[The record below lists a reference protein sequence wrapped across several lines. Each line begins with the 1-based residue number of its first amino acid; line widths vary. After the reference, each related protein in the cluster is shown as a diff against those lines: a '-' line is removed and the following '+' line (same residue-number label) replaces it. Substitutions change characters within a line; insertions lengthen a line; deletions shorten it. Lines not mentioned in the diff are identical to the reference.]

1 MKLKHIFIVTAAA
14 ALFST
19 SLNARVEPT
28 SSTPESLYGGLPISN
43 FAIAAQVPADGNL
56 FGHVWR
62 DTGKLGDWLIDCGQ
76 LSVTVI
82 KDGNEWSFSEFKHK
96 SIDRNSP
103 IIHNS
108 YRDRAKINAELNI
121 ESFCPIVAQN
131 AYETALPCIMLQIDA
146 KAFAEGKFSIRIA
159 PGDKALNVFSSEKSS
174 SKDENGIVEIPFD
187 LCKGEC
193 GSVRVVIATHDPRWT
208 ASVRFEDASATAA
221 HAFSAWDWLRLST
234 IQFGEMMPVSGDK
247 VIDRNLQYYVLP
259 ALILT
264 RMTAK
269 DQVLTMGYVELN
281 QRDSF
286 WTSWMHLILFKD
298 IEWKMIEESYAKMAK
313 SGKIPTCIMPRVE
326 RHDDLDINLFLIL
339 RTARY
344 YAVHHN
350 LDGLTALWPKV
361 KQTMDWVISRDF
373 DGAGLP
379 QQVSEWCDWKDVLFM
394 RDRKYSAF
402 ASLLYLATLDQ
413 MQKMAEICGDKEAG
427 AKYAAVYDKAYDM
440 VNRPVEEGGLW
451 NGKYYAQI
459 MKDGSVQPQLHQ
471 DQMIGVMYGVVPQDR
486 AESIMNSLNEISM
499 TEFGICNM
507 YPYLENIEYPGG
519 FYHNG
524 AMWPWLSFMDCWGR
538 IEAGRRKEAVKL
550 IKTVF
555 KADLFE
561 GDYVP
566 NENINTAT
574 GDNSGPAI
582 QGWNAD
588 LFGLVW
594 FGLQHRDQPYKL

>member
-1 MKLKHIFIVTAAA
+1 MKLKHIFIATAVAT
-14 ALFST
+14 LFAYP
-19 SLNARVEPT
+19 LNARVEPT

-43 FAIAAQVPADGNL
+43 FAIAAQVPADGSL

-82 KDGNEWSFSEFKHK
+82 KGGNEWSFSEFKHK

-108 YRDRAKINAELNI
+108 YKDRAKINAELNI

-146 KAFAEGKFSIRIA
+146 KAFAEGEFSIRIA
-159 PGDKALNVFSSEKSS
+159 PGDKALNVFSSEKSA
-174 SKDENGIVEIPFD
+174 SKDENGAVEIPFD
-187 LCKGEC
+187 LGKGDS

-208 ASVRFEDASATAA
+208 ASVRFEDAAATAA
-221 HAFSAWDWLRLST
+221 HAFCTWDWLRLST

-394 RDRKYSAF
+394 RERKYSAF
-402 ASLLYLATLDQ
+402 VSLLYLAVLDQ
-413 MQKMAEICGDKEAG
+413 MQKMAEICGDKDAV
-427 AKYAAVYDKAYDM
+427 AKYAAVYDKAYEM

-459 MKDGSVQPQLHQ
+459 MKDGSAQPQLHQ
-471 DQMIGVMYGVVPQDR
+471 DQMIGVMYGVVPQER
-486 AESIMNSLNEISM
+486 AELVMNSLNEMSM

-566 NENINTAT
+566 NENINTVT

-594 FGLQHRDQPYKL
+594 FGLQHRGQPYKL